1 MIEINLF
8 PSAKKKRAGAGLS
21 LPDFGAMFTGFKDPL
36 LLATIG
42 TWIVAGGVCAA
53 VWSFET
59 ARLAQLEPQLLQVR
73 TEARQFRT
81 LLAQKRKLETL
92 RDSLETELELIREID
107 RGRYVWPHIMEEVT
121 KALPDFTWLVVLDA
135 VRSPQNQGPG
145 DGTQISVRFSLDGRT
160 SDIQAFTRFQRQL
173 ANSPWLTNIVFG
185 QTQQVVEE
193 DRVVRAFRIEATF
206 QEADSAFI
214 RTTTIA
220 QPGQ

>member
-8 PSAKKKRAGAGLS
+8 PSAKKKAGAGLS

-42 TWIVAGGVCAA
+42 AWIVVAGVCAA

-59 ARLAQLEPQLLQVR
+59 ARLAQLEPQVVQVR

-92 RDSLETELELIREID
+92 RDSLGTELELIREID

-135 VRSPQNQGPG
+135 VRTPNQGDDP
-145 DGTQISVRFSLDGRT
+145 DQSVRFSLDGRT

-185 QTQQVVEE
+185 QTQQVIEE
-193 DRVVRAFRIEATF
+193 ERTVRAFRIEATF
-206 QEADSAFI
+206 SEADSAFI

>member
-8 PSAKKKRAGAGLS
+8 PSAKKKKAGAGLS
-21 LPDFGAMFTGFKDPL
+21 LPDFGAMFSGFKDPL

-42 TWIVAGGVCAA
+42 VWIVVGGVCAA

-59 ARLAQLEPQLLQVR
+59 ARLAQLEPQVLQVR

-92 RDSLETELELIREID
+92 RDSLGTELDLIREID

-135 VRSPQNQGPG
+135 VRTPQNQGP
-145 DGTQISVRFSLDGRT
+145 DDAEIAVRFSLDGRT

-185 QTQQVVEE
+185 QTQQVIEE